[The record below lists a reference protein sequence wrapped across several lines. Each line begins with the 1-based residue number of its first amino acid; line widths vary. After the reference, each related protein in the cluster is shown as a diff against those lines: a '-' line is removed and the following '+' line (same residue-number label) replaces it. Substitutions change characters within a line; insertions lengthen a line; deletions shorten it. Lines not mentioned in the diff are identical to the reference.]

1 MTPNRITTFEFLT
14 SDFDRATEYY
24 HFQIIFFENLPNIV
38 KYVYFEISD
47 GGNSSTIGVQS
58 KLFLTDIS
66 VYSVNYLSEL

>member
-1 MTPNRITTFEFLT
+1 MAPDRTTTFEFIT
-14 SDFDRATEYY
+14 SAYNRSTEYY

-47 GGNSSTIGVQS
+47 RGSSATIGVQS

-66 VYSVNYLSEL
+66 VYSVNYLFEL

>member
-1 MTPNRITTFEFLT
+1 MTPNRTTTFEFFT
-14 SDFDRATEYY
+14 SAYNRPTEYY

-38 KYVYFEISD
+38 KYVYFETSD

-66 VYSVNYLSEL
+66 VYSVNHLSEL